1 MTTIWAKLPD
11 ELINA
16 VMEYWSPKIAIENEQ
31 INKLMKLFMS
41 RKCPDSA
48 KEYGFK
54 DPENYLKKMI
64 EYQSSIPIQYKIKT
78 CIYEYKLTKK
88 CLIYKGHFGTKRLN
102 IQKNLRE
109 YHSTLNISVH
119 TDFVNCIRYLLI
131 NRVKNNDKSKYKHY
145 LDDEMYKLLCI
156 NTHNINTHK
165 SGDYSLMDTFIIYNP
180 SFQFSN

>member
-41 RKCPDSA
+41 GKCPDSA

-54 DPENYLKKMI
+54 DPNNYLKKMI
-64 EYQSSIPIQYKIKT
+64 EYHSSIPIQYKFKT
-78 CIYEYKLTKK
+78 CIWEYKITKK
-88 CLIYKGHFGTKRLN
+88 CLMIKGRFGYRRRLN
-102 IQKNLRE
+102 IQNNLKE
-109 YHSTLNISVH
+109 YHNTLKIVH
-119 TDFVNCIRYLLI
+119 SDFVNCIRYLLI
-131 NRVKNNDKSKYKHY
+131 NRVKNNDKSKYKQY

-156 NTHNINTHK
+156 NTHKND
-165 SGDYSLMDTFIIYNP
+165 DYEAIENFNIYNP
-180 SFQFSN
+180 NYRFID